1 MIGETISLV
10 LTAFLTLTGIAE
22 AQLSEPNQNSQVPWP
37 TGEVEVVSGSVPCDG
52 EGCEIQVTCANV
64 AAPARAIVKVGMP
77 TEPPARG
84 TILLMTGG
92 AGTQLYEQGS
102 QESQRIV
109 DELRAAGFHTAQ
121 LQWVDGWLLA
131 SPGEEAGHA
140 RLGCRPATVAR
151 WVHDNIHQQLPGLA
165 YCAEGNSGGSMQI
178 GYMLT
183 YYGLEEL
190 LDTVVPSGGPPT
202 GRLDLSCLRD
212 DPDNEGMRLG
222 VENDGW
228 NADWFIDRGFGY
240 PPGGSGPCARGDTSF
255 RDQFRE
261 ASVASGHGD
270 YFYPRTLVWLLFGE
284 NDEPNI
290 KRGMTYHDL
299 LIENRSP
306 MVRLDV
312 LPGVPHEVPSSPQ
325 GADKILDI
333 LINECRPRHE

>member
-1 MIGETISLV
+1 MSYRRSAVGFLALIAV
-10 LTAFLTLTGIAE
+10 LAST
-22 AQLSEPNQNSQVPWP
+22 QVSEPTQNPQVPWP
-37 TGEVEVVSGSVPCDG
+37 TGEVEIVSGSVPCDG
-52 EGCEIQVTCANV
+52 EGCEIQVTCTNV
-64 AAPARAIVKVGMP
+64 AAPARAIVKVGAP
-77 TEPPARG
+77 TASPARG
-84 TILLMTGG
+84 TILLMTGS
-92 AGTQLYEQGS
+92 AGTQLYEQ
-102 QESQRIV
+102 QSQRIV

-121 LQWVDGWLLA
+121 LQWVDGWLVA

-151 WVHDNIHQQLPGLA
+151 WVHDNIHQQLPELA
-165 YCAEGNSGGSMQI
+165 YCAAGNSGGSMQI

-183 YYGLEEL
+183 HYGLEEL

-212 DPDNEGMRLG
+212 DPANEVMLYGRNAGML
-222 VENDGW
+222 DQ
-228 NADWFIDRGFGY
+228 GFGY
-240 PPGGSGPCARGDTSF
+240 PPDGSGPCARGDTSF
-255 RDQFRE
+255 RDQFRR
-261 ASVASGHGD
+261 ASVASGDGD
-270 YFYPRTLVWLLFGE
+270 YSYPRTLVWFLFGE

-312 LPGVPHEVPSSPQ
+312 LPEVPHGVHRTPT

>member
-1 MIGETISLV
+1 MSYQRSAVGFLALIAV
-10 LTAFLTLTGIAE
+10 LTS
-22 AQLSEPNQNSQVPWP
+22 AQVSEPTQNPQVPWP

-64 AAPARAIVKVGMP
+64 AAPARAIVKVDMP
-77 TEPPARG
+77 TGPPARG

-92 AGTQLYEQGS
+92 DGTDLYEQYGG
-102 QESQRIV
+102 QRIV

-121 LQWVDGWLLA
+121 LQWVDGWLWA

-151 WVHDNIHQQLPGLA
+151 WVHDNIHQKLPELA
-165 YCAEGNSGGSMQI
+165 YCAAGGSGGAMQI

-183 YYGLEEL
+183 YYGLEEV
-190 LDTVVPSGGPPT
+190 LDTVVPDGGPPT
-202 GRLDLSCLRD
+202 GRIDLSCLRD
-212 DPDNEGMRLG
+212 DPDNEVMLFGI
-222 VENDGW
+222 ENDGW
-228 NADWFIDRGFGY
+228 NADWLMDGGFGY
-240 PPGGSGPCARGDTSF
+240 PLDGSGPCARGDTSF

-261 ASVASGHGD
+261 ASVASGDGD
-270 YFYPRTLVWLLFGE
+270 YSYPRTLVWFLFGE

-299 LIENRSP
+299 LIDSQSP
-306 MVRLDV
+306 LVRMDV
-312 LPGVPHEVPSSPQ
+312 LPGVGHSLHPHPL